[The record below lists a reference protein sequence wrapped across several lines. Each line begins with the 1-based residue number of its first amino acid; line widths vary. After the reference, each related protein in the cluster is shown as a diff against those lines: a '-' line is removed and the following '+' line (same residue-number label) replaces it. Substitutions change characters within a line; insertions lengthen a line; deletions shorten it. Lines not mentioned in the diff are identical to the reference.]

1 MNTTDR
7 VAVCSRSFSNNSVLR
22 AELSDKYKNIKFN
35 DSGEKLDRA
44 LLISFLS
51 GHDKA
56 ITGLEKIDGF
66 VLSHLPELKVISK
79 YGVGLDMIDIEA
91 MRRYNVKLG
100 WLGGVNSRS
109 VAELVVSFA
118 IALLRH
124 VPTSH
129 KELQNGMWC
138 QHIGTYLTGRTV
150 GIIGCGNI
158 GKDLVKLLQPFECSI
173 LVNDIQ
179 NYNDFYNQYNIETTE
194 KEELLARSEVVTL
207 HIPLNDSTKYMITRE
222 RLALMK
228 PGAVLINTARGGL
241 IDESALKERL
251 MGGHIAAALD
261 VFSIEPPHDQE
272 LLELPN
278 LLVTPHI
285 GGSSHEAIFA
295 MGRAAI
301 DGLDNNEI
309 PSSSLVKAFRGTI

>member
-1 MNTTDR
+1 MHMEMVYRDR
-7 VAVCSRSFSNNSVLR
+7 IL
-22 AELSDKYKNIKFN
+22 
-35 DSGEKLDRA
+35 
-44 LLISFLS
+44 
-51 GHDKA
+51 
-56 ITGLEKIDGF
+56 
-66 VLSHLPELKVISK
+66 
-79 YGVGLDMIDIEA
+79 MIDTNHIEFCQLPQKYDIDLEQL
-91 MRRYNVKLG
+91 REGL
-100 WLGGVNSRS
+100 RS
-109 VAELVVSFA
+109 VNAFELERPLWYNLPRN
-118 IALLRH
+118 LLEAR
-124 VPTSH
+124 
-129 KELQNGMWC
+129 ELMRNDAPIHLEGYSGICFKSEKGMENDLYQGLAYDGILKSSNVAGPSDVGIDSTFTERNDMWFP
-138 QHIGTYLTGRTV
+138 YLTEIESKFKGQVTQMRLLKLHAGHNLGRKMHTDYPWYK
-150 GIIGCGNI
+150 G
-158 GKDLVKLLQPFECSI
+158 L
-173 LVNDIQ
+173 
-179 NYNDFYNQYNIETTE
+179 
-194 KEELLARSEVVTL
+194 RL

-309 PSSSLVKAFRGTI
+309 PSSNIV